1 MLLQGIGGKLP
12 AQTRAVEHAARAMV
26 DEGRPV
32 DAPFVGMAEHHI
44 HTFRFEQGD
53 KLLAAVCPGKH
64 GGDGTAG
71 YLRQTFIPNLSFGKF
86 KPALH
91 GFVADGLADAGSLE
105 GSAGP
110 VTGIISGGID
120 HPVILAP
127 VHHATGFL
135 HGDVVER
142 EQSAVFAH
150 CLEPVA

>member
-32 DAPFVGMAEHHI
+32 DAPFFCVAEHHI

-53 KLLAAVCPGKH
+53 KLLAAVCPGER

-91 GFVADGLADAGSLE
+91 GFVADRLADAGSLE

-110 VTGIISGGID
+110 VAGIAGGGR
-120 HPVILAP
+120 VA
-127 VHHATGFL
+127 
-135 HGDVVER
+135 ER
-142 EQSAVFAH
+142 
-150 CLEPVA
+150 

>member
-12 AQTRAVEHAARAMV
+12 AQARAVEHTARAVV

-53 KLLAAVCPGKH
+53 ELLAAVCPGER
-64 GGDGTAG
+64 GSDGLAG
-71 YLRQTFIPNLSFGKF
+71 YIRQTFIPNLSFGKF

-110 VTGIISGGID
+110 VAGIAGGGR
-120 HPVILAP
+120 VA
-127 VHHATGFL
+127 
-135 HGDVVER
+135 ER
-142 EQSAVFAH
+142 
-150 CLEPVA
+150 